1 MKTLFKRLGIHLA
14 AAVFALPTP
23 AQAASKMVLDAKIT
37 EAVETFYEISRAG
50 EILAEKAAGM
60 LVFPK
65 IAKAGLGVGGEYG
78 EGALLVDGE
87 VVDYYRS
94 AAASV
99 GLQFGAQVRTQI
111 ILFME
116 EEALQSFRNSSGW
129 EVGVDGSVAIASLGA
144 AGKIDSETAKQ
155 PVIGFII
162 ANKGLMYNLTLEGTK
177 ISKLDKDKKRK
188 GLGLRKKKD

>member
-1 MKTLFKRLGIHLA
+1 MRTLLRRLEIQLA
-14 AAVFALPTP
+14 AAIFALPAP
-23 AQAASKMVLDAKIT
+23 LQAASKMVLDAKIT

-78 EGALLVDGE
+78 EGALLVDE
-87 VVDYYRS
+87 KVVDYYRS

-144 AGKIDSETAKQ
+144 AGEIDSETAKQ
-155 PVIGFII
+155 PVIGFVIS
-162 ANKGLMYNLTLEGTK
+162 NKGLMYNLTLEGTK
-177 ISKLDKDKKRK
+177 ISKLDKDKKGK
-188 GLGLRKKKD
+188 GLGLRKKRD